1 MKKYLIAYSIAL
13 QETLQRRST
22 LIMDRLGGFA
32 VVISLYSF
40 WIALIGDKSSF
51 LGYSRSE
58 MLTYVLLLNI
68 LRSFVFAGR
77 GWQLVGEISSGR
89 ISSYLVRPI
98 SYHGYALSLDLAQKS
113 VHLVSAILEV
123 SLLAALVRGQLFIPA
138 DPATWLLFTASVVV
152 SSLLFFFLEFL
163 VSSLAFWTSESGGPL
178 FCFELFL
185 QFAAGAFFPLDVLPE
200 GLRRALEITPFPYMV
215 YFPIRLFL
223 QKITP
228 AQALHLL
235 TLETAWLFAVAA
247 AALFVWRRGVRSY
260 AAEGG

>member
-1 MKKYLIAYSIAL
+1 VKKYLIAYSISL

-40 WIALIGDKSSF
+40 WNALLGSKPSF
-51 LGYSRSE
+51 LGYTRPE
-58 MLTYVLLLNI
+58 MLTYVLLINV
-68 LRSFVFAGR
+68 LRAFVFTGR

-98 SYHGYALSLDLAQKS
+98 SYHGYSLALDLAQKTI
-113 VHLVSAILEV
+113 HIVSAIIEV
-123 SLLAALVRGQLFIPA
+123 ALLAALVSGGLFLPRA
-138 DPATWLLFTASVVV
+138 PATWPLFLASAVLA
-152 SSLLFFFLEFL
+152 SLLFFFMEFL

-185 QFAAGAFFPLDVLPE
+185 AFAAGAFFPLDVLPL
-200 GLRRALEITPFPYMV
+200 GLRRALDVTPFPYMV
-215 YFPIRLFL
+215 YFPARVFL
-223 QKITP
+223 EKVSLGEG
-228 AQALHLL
+228 ARLL
-235 TLETAWLFAVAA
+235 TIEAAWLAAFVAA
-247 AALFVWRRGVRSY
+247 SLAVWRRGVRAY